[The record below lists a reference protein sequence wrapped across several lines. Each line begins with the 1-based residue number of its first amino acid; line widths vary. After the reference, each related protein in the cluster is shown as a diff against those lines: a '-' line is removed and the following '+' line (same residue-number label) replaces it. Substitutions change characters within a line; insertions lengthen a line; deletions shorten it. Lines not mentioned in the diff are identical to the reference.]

1 MINLPDF
8 KENKCSYLSPGNT
21 VSSLT
26 LIWVGFLGVCFKVT
40 GGGGGGEFTLPV
52 LKSLKLYYK
61 LKIWHVSTHLYVVS
75 ENIQH
80 MQYR

>member
-40 GGGGGGEFTLPV
+40 GGGGGGGENL
-52 LKSLKLYYK
+52 LSL
-61 LKIWHVSTHLYVVS
+61 S
-75 ENIQH
+75 
-80 MQYR
+80 

>member
-1 MINLPDF
+1 MIKLPDF

-40 GGGGGGEFTLPV
+40 GGEFTLPV
-52 LKSLKLYYK
+52 LKSLKLCYK
-61 LKIWHVSTHLYVVS
+61 LKIWHVSTHSYVVS